1 MLLPSVNSRREVL
14 NMNAQLEF
22 REVFIGRL
30 FHFNG
35 NDYIKLSNRTA
46 RMLSNG
52 RAFYIGKKEFVH
64 YISY

>member
-1 MLLPSVNSRREVL
+1 MLSPLVYSRREVL
-14 NMNAQLEF
+14 NMNAKLEF

-35 NDYIKLSNRTA
+35 NDYIKMSSRTA
-46 RMLSNG
+46 RMLNNG
-52 RAFYIGKKEFVH
+52 RTFYIGKSEFVH